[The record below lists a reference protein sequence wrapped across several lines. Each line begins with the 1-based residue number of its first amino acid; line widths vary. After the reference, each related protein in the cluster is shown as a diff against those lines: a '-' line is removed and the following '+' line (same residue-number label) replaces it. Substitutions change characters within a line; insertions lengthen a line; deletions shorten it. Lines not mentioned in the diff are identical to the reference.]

1 MPGPWSGLAEQK
13 SRVIGMGGVFL
24 SARGTGVKADEV
36 GKVQE

>member
-1 MPGPWSGLAEQK
+1 MVRAGRAEEQ
-13 SRVIGMGGVFL
+13 SHWDGGVFL